1 MAPNMPMPAYMIPI
15 ILRANGKLLPT
26 LSGKRWSTCFSLSGL
41 TRATTMKLKKKAPS
55 PNPIRHVPLHNPIS
69 SMSYLC
75 G

>member
-1 MAPNMPMPAYMIPI
+1 
-15 ILRANGKLLPT
+15 
-26 LSGKRWSTCFSLSGL
+26 
-41 TRATTMKLKKKAPS
+41 MKLKKKAPS